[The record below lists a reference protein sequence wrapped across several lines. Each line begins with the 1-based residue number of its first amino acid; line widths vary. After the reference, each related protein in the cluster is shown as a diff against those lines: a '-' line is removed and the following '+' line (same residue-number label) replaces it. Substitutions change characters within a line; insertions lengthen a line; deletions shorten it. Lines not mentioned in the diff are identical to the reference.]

1 MKKKLKIATMIASEV
16 SVPMPKKFPRAFASI
31 PISRA
36 IAEGMAK
43 KGHKVSFFAP
53 KDSKS
58 KKFKIVK
65 GDFKS
70 LCRNKDLNIYQLN
83 PGARS
88 KTINFIDQYL
98 LSLIYEKSK
107 KEKFDIIHL
116 HGPVDRMAFPIVR
129 LFPKIPV
136 VYTMHDPL
144 TAEWRVKLHRFFRT
158 KHQYLVSISDAQRK
172 SAPDL
177 NWIGTVYNG
186 TPLKGFHFNNKPKDY
201 LFYAGRILKRKGVY
215 EAIQVAKKTNNRLL
229 IAGDYY
235 SEKEYWEKKIKPNL
249 SDKIKYLGFIS
260 PKELA
265 QYYSQAKATLMPILW
280 EEPFGLTFI
289 ESMACGTPV
298 ISFARGSAKEVIK
311 NGKTGFV
318 VKTLGEMVKAV
329 KKIDQIDRKECRKWV
344 EENFSLEKMVDGY
357 EKVYYKILK
366 KR

>member
-1 MKKKLKIATMIASEV
+1 MKKLKIAMMIASEV

-31 PISRA
+31 PIARA
-36 IAEGMAK
+36 IAEGMVK
-43 KGHKVSFFAP
+43 KGHEVSFFAP

-65 GDFKS
+65 GNFKS
-70 LCRNKDLNIYQLN
+70 LYGNKDLDIYQLD
-83 PGARS
+83 PSARL
-88 KTINFIDQYL
+88 KTVNFFDQYL
-98 LSLIYEKSK
+98 LSLIYEKSR

-116 HGPVDRMAFPIVR
+116 HGPIDRMTFPIVR
-129 LFPKIPV
+129 LFPRIPV

-144 TAEWRVKLHRFFRT
+144 SIEWRIKLHRFFKT

-186 TPLKGFHFNNKPKDY
+186 IALKGFRFNNKPKDY
-201 LFYAGRILKRKGVY
+201 LLFAGRILKRKGVY
-215 EAIQVAKKTNNRLL
+215 EAIQVAKKTNSRLL
-229 IAGDYY
+229 IAGDHY
-235 SEKEYWEKKIKPNL
+235 SQKEYWEKKIKPNF

-260 PKELA
+260 PKKLA

-289 ESMACGTPV
+289 ESMACGTPP
-298 ISFARGSAKEVIK
+298 IAFARGSAKEIIK
-311 NGKTGFV
+311 NGKNGFV

-329 KKIDQIDRKECRKWV
+329 KKIDQIDRKECRNWV
-344 EENFSLEKMVDGY
+344 EKNFSLKKMVDGY
-357 EKVYYKILK
+357 EEVYRKILK
-366 KR
+366 KQ